1 MKYRNILL
9 VDDDADDAEI
19 FGIALHA
26 IDLKIKYSIQN
37 NALDALKMLQAPKK
51 TPDIIFLDY
60 HMPYLDGSEFL
71 KLLRKIKGLEK
82 IPVVLYSGHSGA
94 LVKDAAAKFKKV
106 QFLKKQQSLK
116 DLTGLLQH
124 ILLPIPAS
132 K

>member
-19 FGIALHA
+19 FGMALHA
-26 IDLKIKYSIQN
+26 IDIKIKYSVQH
-37 NALDALKMLQAPKK
+37 NALDALKMLQVPKK
-51 TPDIIFLDY
+51 TPDMIFLDY

-82 IPVVLYSGHSGA
+82 IPVVLYSGHSGSVA
-94 LVKDAAAKFKKV
+94 KDAVAKFKKV
-106 QFLKKQQSLK
+106 QFLKKQDSLQ
-116 DLTGLLQH
+116 DLTSLLQH
-124 ILLPIPAS
+124 ILIPVSAS